1 MPHAYTQKR
10 KNVCDFLT
18 FLVVLSLSLR
28 NNTIMSDDDAKKKV
42 KTAKKKEKETK
53 RTFANKIF
61 DRFAA
66 LPREYKCAFLS
77 SSSRWSFSL

>member
-42 KTAKKKEKETK
+42 KTAKKKKEKETK
-53 RTFANKIF
+53 RTANKIF

-66 LPREYKCAFLS
+66 LPRE
-77 SSSRWSFSL
+77 RR